1 MPPYTLHAINISAPD
16 LRGSGKYHGEL
27 KLVASWCIMHTA
39 GQVQSG
45 KTNHFSYAYA
55 YALTDLAPNFY
66 QKSKGKIMKN
76 YLLQIID
83 LHKDIIIGKK
93 NILKLNKKQEQKQNK
108 TS

>member
-1 MPPYTLHAINISAPD
+1 
-16 LRGSGKYHGEL
+16 
-27 KLVASWCIMHTA
+27 
-39 GQVQSG
+39 
-45 KTNHFSYAYA
+45 
-55 YALTDLAPNFY
+55 
-66 QKSKGKIMKN
+66 MKN